1 MKTLNLVVTENCEL
15 CEKGLASISL
25 LEKFFNINT
34 VNLEDGYQEYLLR
47 VPVLLDGTKVLDE
60 GILSKRTILKNYLFS

>member
-60 GILSKRTILKNYLFS
+60 GILSKRTILKNYLFY

>member
-60 GILSKRTILKNYLFS
+60 GILSKRTILKN

>member
-25 LEKFFNINT
+25 LEKLFNINI

>member
-25 LEKFFNINT
+25 MEKFFNINI